1 MSTSIQELH
10 AFGQSL
16 WYDNIQRRLLEN
28 GELAAMISR
37 GDIRGVTSNPSIF
50 HNAIAKTDDYDSAL
64 VPMAWSG
71 WDAETIFW
79 QMAIEDI
86 TRACD
91 LFHPLYDQTK
101 GGDGYVSLEVHP
113 GLAHNTEATLA
124 QAKHLWERVDR
135 PNLMIKIPATE
146 EGLSA
151 IRAAIAAGININV
164 TLIFSLSR
172 YREVMESYLTGLED
186 FLFPSPRGGGAGGG
200 VPASVASFFVSRM
213 DTKVDA
219 LLPDGSPLRGK
230 SAIANAKL
238 AYAAFLE
245 TFTGPRWKKLA
256 KAGARL
262 QHPLWASTSTKN
274 PAYPDTLYVDNLIGP
289 DTVNTVPPQTLDAF
303 RDHGQA
309 AVTLTQGLDGARRV
323 FAELESSGISIARV
337 TQELEDE
344 GVKAFADAFS
354 ALIAA
359 IEARRSAAVASLGPL
374 SASVKPRIAR
384 LEADA
389 VPARL
394 WSGDPSLWTSDPKGQ
409 DEIRKRLGWLTLP
422 ETSRARL
429 QAIQAVA
436 DEIKGVGIRKVLLLG
451 MGGSSL
457 APEVLSLVFSPPSQG
472 GAGGGS
478 GVRSFAILDSTDPA
492 QVAQAARDFPPSD
505 SLYIVSSKSGG
516 TAEVS
521 AMLDYFWH
529 LSGGDGARFVAITD
543 PATSL
548 DALARARGFRHTLL
562 ADSTV
567 GGRFSV
573 LADFGLL
580 PMALMGVDIGKV
592 LEFSAKMMRDCRA
605 EVSAGRNPGL
615 VLGAVL
621 GEAALAGRDKLT
633 LIADPPVSAFGS
645 WLEQLMAESS
655 GKDGKG
661 IIVVDGEPV
670 GTASVYGH
678 DRLFVYLKVTGEHDQ
693 AVAGLTEAG
702 HPVLE
707 FPIPD
712 SYSLIAEFYR
722 WEIATA
728 MTCHILGVNAFD
740 QPDVQDNKD
749 RTKNKIVAYSQQ
761 GRLEELAPFWEGN
774 SVKAISNQSLSGSNM
789 EEVLASFLALA
800 RGGDYVAIN
809 AYLPRTPEMAS
820 ALAELRLKVRVR
832 TRCATTVGFGPRFLH
847 STGQLHKGGPDSG
860 LFLQITADPAEDVEI
875 PGQKMTFGV
884 LERAQALGD
893 YEALAARGRRI
904 LRLHLS
910 EPKVLRILVDAL
922 QSTSH

>member
-1 MSTSIQELH
+1 
-10 AFGQSL
+10 
-16 WYDNIQRRLLEN
+16 
-28 GELAAMISR
+28 
-37 GDIRGVTSNPSIF
+37 
-50 HNAIAKTDDYDSAL
+50 
-64 VPMAWSG
+64 MAWSG
-71 WDAETIFW
+71 WEAETIFW

-86 TRACD
+86 RRACD
-91 LFHPLYDQTK
+91 LFRPFYDQTR

-113 GLAHNTEATLA
+113 GLAHNTEATLT
-124 QAKHLWERVDR
+124 QVKHLWERVNR
-135 PNLMIKIPATE
+135 PNLMVKIPATK
-146 EGLSA
+146 EGLPA
-151 IRAAIAAGININV
+151 IRAAIAAGINVNV

-172 YREVMESYLTGLED
+172 YREVMEAYLSGVEERL
-186 FLFPSPRGGGAGGG
+186 LPSPTGRGDALSLSKRGG

-219 LLPDGSPLRGK
+219 LLPEDSSLRGK
-230 SAIANAKL
+230 AAIANAKL
-238 AYAAFLE
+238 AYAAFRE
-245 TFTGPRWKKLA
+245 TFTGPRWEKLA
-256 KAGARL
+256 AAGARL
-262 QHPLWASTSTKN
+262 QRPLWASTSTKN
-274 PAYPDTLYVDNLIGP
+274 PAYPDTLYVEDLIGP

-303 RDHGQA
+303 RDHGRA
-309 AVTLTQGLDGARRV
+309 AITITENFDDARRV
-323 FAELESSGISIARV
+323 FAELESHGISIARV

-344 GVKAFADAFS
+344 GVKAFADSFS
-354 ALIAA
+354 ALLAA
-359 IEARRSAAVASLGPL
+359 IEARRAASVASLGSL
-374 SASVKPRIAR
+374 SVSVKQRVAR

-389 VPARL
+389 IPARL
-394 WSGDPSLWTSDPKGQ
+394 WSGDPSLWTSDPKGR

-422 ETSRARL
+422 ETSRARI
-429 QAIQAVA
+429 QIIQAVA
-436 DEIKGVGIRKVLLLG
+436 DEIQRAGIRKFLLLG

-457 APEVLSLVFSPPSQG
+457 APEVLSLVFSPPVQG
-472 GAGGGS
+472 GAGGRS
-478 GVRSFAILDSTDPA
+478 SFAILDSTDPA
-492 QVAQAARDFPPSD
+492 QVAQAATDFPPSK

-529 LSGGDGARFVAITD
+529 LSGGDGSRFVAITD
-543 PATSL
+543 PGTSL
-548 DALARARGFRHTLL
+548 DALANTRGFRHTLL
-562 ADSTV
+562 ADPTV

-580 PMALMGVDIGKV
+580 PMALMGLDIGKV
-592 LEFSAKMMRDCRA
+592 LEFAARMMRDCDA
-605 EVSAGRNPGL
+605 EISAGRNPGL

-633 LIADPPVSAFGS
+633 LIADPPVAAFGS

-655 GKDGKG
+655 GKQGKG
-661 IIVVDGEPV
+661 IVVVDREPV
-670 GTASVYGH
+670 GAPVVYAD
-678 DRLFVYLKVTGEHDQ
+678 DRLFVYLKATGENEQ
-693 AVAGLTEAG
+693 AVAALKEAG

-707 FPIPD
+707 FPILD
-712 SYSLIAEFYR
+712 TYSLIAEFYR

-728 MTCHILGVNAFD
+728 VACHLLGVNAFD

-749 RTKNKIVAYSQQ
+749 RTKDKITAYSQH
-761 GRLEELAPFWEGN
+761 GKLEEPVPFWEGN
-774 SVKAISNQSLSGSNM
+774 GVKAVSHQSLPGRNM
-789 EEVLASFLALA
+789 EEILANFLALA

-809 AYLPRTPEMAS
+809 AYLPRTSEMTF
-820 ALAELRLKVRVR
+820 ALAELRLKVRAR

-875 PGQKMTFGV
+875 PGQKLTFGV

-904 LRLHLS
+904 LRLHLPGPEAVS
-910 EPKVLRILVDAL
+910 LLVDAL